1 MEWKHR
7 AEEILL
13 GIVVF
18 ATFSLIGLMALLLAN
33 VAFIFIGWLL
43 TLGLI
48 RIYALWVVAERKNRE
63 YEKNKGKK

>member
-13 GIVVF
+13 GMGVF
-18 ATFSLIGLMALLLAN
+18 ATFSLIWLMALFLEN
-33 VAFIFIGWLL
+33 VAFMLIGLFL
-43 TLGLI
+43 SFVII

>member
-7 AEEILL
+7 AHEILM
-13 GIVVF
+13 GTVVF
-18 ATFSLIGLMALLLAN
+18 ATFSLIALMALLLDN
-33 VAFIFIGWLL
+33 IAFIFIGWLL